1 MAAGVAPETPRPEAT
16 RTNDLVSS
24 TNRREGRREAVRGA
38 SGRLIDLRRVDP
50 LQCVDLNE
58 ETMGTL
64 KTELRVDRLKNDR
77 PFLKLR

>member
-24 TNRREGRREAVRGA
+24 TNRREGRREAVRAA

-64 KTELRVDRLKNDR
+64 KTDLRVDRLKNDR